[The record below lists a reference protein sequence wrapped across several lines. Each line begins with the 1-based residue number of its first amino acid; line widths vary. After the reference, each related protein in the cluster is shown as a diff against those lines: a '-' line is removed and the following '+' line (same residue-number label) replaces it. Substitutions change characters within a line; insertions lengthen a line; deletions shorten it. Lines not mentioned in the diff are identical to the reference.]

1 MFGKNTSSENTN
13 GNINTLIGQGS
24 KFEGKLNAQGTV
36 RIDGEFFGD
45 IVINGN
51 LILGVEGKI
60 TGNIQADNVIV
71 SGSVN
76 GNITT
81 REQLKINSSGKV
93 TGDLKVDSLVIED
106 KAIFD
111 GKCSM
116 KTPSTQVIPIE
127 KTAEKK

>member
-1 MFGKNTSSENTN
+1 MFKKSTNLENANT
-13 GNINTLIGQGS
+13 NINTLIGQGS

-36 RIDGEFFGD
+36 RIDGEFSGD
-45 IVINGN
+45 IFINGN

-60 TGNIQADNVIV
+60 TGNTEANNVII

-81 REQLKINSSGKV
+81 KEQLKINSSGKV
-93 TGDLKVDSLVIED
+93 VGDLKVDSLVIED

-116 KTPSTQVIPIE
+116 KATPPQVISIE